1 MICVPIDG
9 DLWAKWFWWVRRL
22 FVAQQSDCRHFLTNL
37 WSKSQSRHVI
47 FLTIFIFFWCSDLPL
62 IRSSWLLSIVC
73 TEYQGGSG
81 SPSAK
86 SAAPLPQHPHIS
98 LSATFHNSPHKYKMK
113 IQNTIKYKNCGF
125 HIAQAMPLLPAD
137 NRKKDH
143 LSPNRWRSH
152 LAVTLLQSSN
162 QSGTKFNETNW
173 KHLKPSKSAL
183 EPPSPSSHTPHLYFS
198 FTHNNLTFKTTQ
210 NSPD

>member
-1 MICVPIDG
+1 MSS
-9 DLWAKWFWWVRRL
+9 FNN
-22 FVAQQSDCRHFLTNL
+22 S
-37 WSKSQSRHVI
+37 
-47 FLTIFIFFWCSDLPL
+47 IFIFFWCSDLPL

-173 KHLKPSKSAL
+173 KHLKLSSAFQCIGAFKHPHPPKSRRPTKKRHSIPMDASFPL
-183 EPPSPSSHTPHLYFS
+183 CAINAERNLLDHTQSHQKVRKKKVIVWFFKTKHCKTCLS
-198 FTHNNLTFKTTQ
+198 FTM
-210 NSPD
+210 